1 MLWASG
7 KQRAPDQFKSVHS
20 GEVRLS
26 LTEEEEQD
34 DAEGQS
40 LLSQQQQ
47 KSDEP
52 EPTRSKVGLGVLW
65 KNT

>member
-1 MLWASG
+1 MSWATG
-7 KQRAPDQFKSVHS
+7 KQRAADQFKSAHS
-20 GEVRLS
+20 GEVRVS

-52 EPTRSKVGLGVLW
+52 EPTKSKVGRGVLW